1 MDLAKLE
8 NYKTNNLELTKS
20 KEELEAK
27 VNYLERREQEL
38 TNQLEQKQMELS
50 EKSEL
55 IDKIEKEM
63 KKISQLFN
71 EKKYKDVHNSSIKLS
86 YLQKINENLK

>member
-1 MDLAKLE
+1 
-8 NYKTNNLELTKS
+8 
-20 KEELEAK
+20 
-27 VNYLERREQEL
+27 
-38 TNQLEQKQMELS
+38 MELQDKSMSVESES
-50 EKSEL
+50 EKNKIKSQL

-86 YLQKINENLK
+86 YLQKI